1 MPLAYRAMI
10 AINVAGVPILCHT
23 ATWFWAAQEAQQLGL
38 TPAKAPAV
46 TMDRIAG
53 IQGGAQNAILNLAN
67 QGQAGHWDFA
77 LPHMQNGPPVGSV
90 LLWTA
95 SPTHS
100 ATVAQSGL
108 IAGYNQGVVFPPL
121 VGNVGF
127 ASRPAADLSPGMR
140 RCRVI
145 AEQTIVARAGALDL

>member
-1 MPLAYRAMI
+1 MPLAALAMT
-10 AINVAGVPILCHT
+10 AINVPGVPILCHT
-23 ATWFWAAQEAQQLGL
+23 ATWFWAAQEAQLLGL
-38 TPAKAPAV
+38 TPAKAPKV

-53 IQGGAQNAILNLAN
+53 IDGGAQNAILDLATR
-67 QGQAGHWDFA
+67 GKAGHWDFA

-95 SPTHS
+95 NPTHS
-100 ATVAQSGL
+100 ATVAQNRQ
-108 IAGYNQGVVFPPL
+108 IASYNQSVVFPPL

-145 AEQTIVARAGALDL
+145 AEQTIVAQAGALGL

>member
-10 AINVAGVPILCHT
+10 AINVPGVPILCHT

-46 TMDRIAG
+46 TMDRIAQ
-53 IQGGAQNAILNLAN
+53 IQGGAQNAILNLAT
-67 QGQAGHWDFA
+67 QGQAAHWDFA

-100 ATVAQSGL
+100 ATVAQNRQ
-108 IAGYNQGVVFPPL
+108 IAGYNQGVVFPAL

-127 ASRPAADLSPGMR
+127 ASRAVADLSPGMR

-145 AEQTIVARAGALDL
+145 SEQTIVAQAGALNL